1 MMVIYRHSGL
11 AVSSP
16 LTIRVCA
23 VSFAFHT
30 RTT

>member
-1 MMVIYRHSGL
+1 M
-11 AVSSP
+11 
-16 LTIRVCA
+16 CA